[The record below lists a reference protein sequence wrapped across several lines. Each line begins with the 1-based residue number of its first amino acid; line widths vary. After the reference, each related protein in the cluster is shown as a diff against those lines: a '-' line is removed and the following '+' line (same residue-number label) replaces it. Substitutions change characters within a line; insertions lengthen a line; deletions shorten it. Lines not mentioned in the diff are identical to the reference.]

1 MKKVGLEAPEEPVVA
16 GSPSQ
21 HEVGVTRRAIVRL
34 LAQHGSLTAPAIAEH
49 LALSTVG
56 VRRHLVEL
64 VESGDA
70 VVVQRKPKAG
80 RGRPPKVYQ
89 LTPQGQDRLGNAYD
103 ELAQLAFRELR
114 ELGGEAAVALLAR
127 KRAGAMLSG
136 IGLDAPD
143 FRAADAQAKVELLAQ
158 ALTSSG
164 YAASTTRVASGV
176 QLCQHHCPVSH
187 VAADFPALCEAE
199 TAAFSELLGTHVQR
213 LATIAQGNC
222 VCTTHIPVNQGVP
235 VKEEIS

>member
-1 MKKVGLEAPEEPVVA
+1 MKKVGLATPEEPAVA
-16 GSPSQ
+16 GPPSQ

-34 LAQHGSLTAPAIAEH
+34 LAQHGSLTAPAIAEQ
-49 LALSTVG
+49 LELSTVG

-70 VVVQRKPKAG
+70 VVVQRKPKTG

-89 LTPQGQDRLGNAYD
+89 LTSQGQDRLGNAYD

-114 ELGGEAAVALLAR
+114 ELGGDDAVTALAR

-136 IGLDAPD
+136 IGLDTED
-143 FRAADAQAKVELLAQ
+143 FQSADAQTKAERLAQ

-164 YAASTTRVASGV
+164 YAASTKLVASGV

-199 TAAFSELLGTHVQR
+199 TAAFGELLGTHVQR

-222 VCTTHIPVNQGVP
+222 VCTTHIPVK
-235 VKEEIS
+235 KEEAS

>member
-1 MKKVGLEAPEEPVVA
+1 MKTVDPATMEEPVIA
-16 GSPSQ
+16 GPSSQ

-49 LALSTVG
+49 LELSTVG

-103 ELAQLAFRELR
+103 ELAQLAFRELQR
-114 ELGGEAAVALLAR
+114 LGGEEAVVALAR
-127 KRAGAMLSG
+127 RRADSMLSE
-136 IGLDAPD
+136 IGLDSPD
-143 FRAADAQAKVELLAQ
+143 FRSADPQSKAERLAQ

-176 QLCQHHCPVSH
+176 QLCQHHCPVSN

-199 TAAFSELLGTHVQR
+199 TAAFGELLGTHVQR

-222 VCTTHIPVNQGVP
+222 VCTTHIPVTQRAS
-235 VKEEIS
+235 KEEVS